1 MLVTDSCTH
10 PGKTN
15 VQTLGMSDSRFN
27 QIAGGMPPEAKHRC
41 IVDMIHGDQLIIVN
55 LANGPPSLKEGV

>member
-1 MLVTDSCTH
+1 
-10 PGKTN
+10 
-15 VQTLGMSDSRFN
+15 MSGNRFS

-55 LANGPPSLKEGV
+55 LANGPPSLKEGA